1 VNRNALP
8 FEFHQIMALAAP
20 AAHLV
25 QTAMLDTIWT
35 PTAVALDPIVKRELK
50 KVHGF
55 YGSKANFMN
64 LEEAGD
70 HGWYPDAQTAA
81 DNLFARILKP

>member
-8 FEFHQIMALAAP
+8 FDFHQILALAAP
-20 AAHLV
+20 TPHLV

-35 PTAVALDPIVKRELK
+35 PTAVALDPIIRREMKR
-50 KVHGF
+50 VHGF
-55 YGSKANFMN
+55 YGNGN
-64 LEEAGD
+64 NYVGIEESGD

-81 DNLFARILKP
+81 DALFARILKP